1 MTSNNNHLS
10 NINNVTY
17 NSTNYKVGTR
27 SASFNGSNYFQI
39 YNGGQFA
46 PNSDFTIA
54 LWVKPVSSNGSNQSI
69 ASCRNSTNFT
79 GWMIYI
85 NSNNNLEFIT
95 GNGTGWSTGT
105 DALYPNIGNANAWIH
120 LAFGIIKSTNSVAVY
135 VNGTFQSTI
144 ARNYVNSATKPLRI
158 GAGGDNTTAEFM
170 VNSGTLIDNFQF
182 YSKVLS
188 ATEVAI
194 IYGDAFKN
202 SLVAWYNFDGNAND
216 STTNNNHLSNVAN
229 VAYNATDYKLGISS
243 AAFSGSN
250 YFQFNNGV
258 RFSPNSDFTIAFW
271 VKPVRSAGS
280 NQAIASCHNITNF
293 TGWMIYINPNNNLE
307 FWTGNG
313 TGWSTGTDALYPN
326 IGNANTWIH
335 LAFGLNKTMNSVA
348 VYVNGTLQSTIARTY
363 VNNLTKPLRIGA
375 GGDST
380 AEFIVN
386 NGTLMDDFRFYN
398 ILLSATEITTIVLQS
413 IPTLTPTL
421 TPTPT

>member
-27 SASFNGSNYFQI
+27 SASFSGSNYFQI

-54 LWVKPVSSNGSNQSI
+54 LWVKPVTSNGSNQSI

-105 DALYPNIGNANAWIH
+105 DALYPNIGNAN
-120 LAFGIIKSTNSVAVY
+120 
-135 VNGTFQSTI
+135 
-144 ARNYVNSATKPLRI
+144 
-158 GAGGDNTTAEFM
+158 
-170 VNSGTLIDNFQF
+170 
-182 YSKVLS
+182 
-188 ATEVAI
+188 
-194 IYGDAFKN
+194 
-202 SLVAWYNFDGNAND
+202 
-216 STTNNNHLSNVAN
+216 
-229 VAYNATDYKLGISS
+229 
-243 AAFSGSN
+243 
-250 YFQFNNGV
+250 
-258 RFSPNSDFTIAFW
+258 
-271 VKPVRSAGS
+271 
-280 NQAIASCHNITNF
+280 
-293 TGWMIYINPNNNLE
+293 
-307 FWTGNG
+307 
-313 TGWSTGTDALYPN
+313 
-326 IGNANTWIH
+326 TWIH
-335 LAFGLNKTMNSVA
+335 LAFGLNKTMNSVD

-363 VNNLTKPLRIGA
+363 VNNLTNPLRIGA

-398 ILLSATEITTIVLQS
+398 ILLSATEITTIVIQS